1 MRRFH
6 WGRAFKMKPDQVAT
20 CLRCAFIFC
29 CLASWRLG
37 NMYVSHIFHYQW
49 HQLPFFVSPVVLF
62 HVFSFK
68 WNIYFIRK
76 ITRCV
81 YSIIFQMNMFMMEN
95 WFLESWFHLSQ
106 TVLSK
111 SGSRQAAFCFSKMQA
126 GVFLVGEKEM
136 EWWSSGPQ
144 ERASSTEW
152 ARFPAQNCQL
162 LFHPLAC
169 CPRLSEMLTED
180 CLGSHLSRS
189 FLAGASVVGKSKGR

>member
-6 WGRAFKMKPDQVAT
+6 WSHAFKMKPDQVAT

-37 NMYVSHIFHYQW
+37 TMYVSHIFHYQW

-81 YSIIFQMNMFMMEN
+81 YSIIFQMNMFMMDN

-126 GVFLVGEKEM
+126 GVFLVGERKLLM
-136 EWWSSGPQ
+136 EFRPPGKSFINRMSEIP
-144 ERASSTEW
+144 STELPT
-152 ARFPAQNCQL
+152 FIPSLGL
-162 LFHPLAC
+162 LSTALWNAH
-169 CPRLSEMLTED
+169 RGLSWVTSFSFFS
-180 CLGSHLSRS
+180 GRS
-189 FLAGASVVGKSKGR
+189 ERSG